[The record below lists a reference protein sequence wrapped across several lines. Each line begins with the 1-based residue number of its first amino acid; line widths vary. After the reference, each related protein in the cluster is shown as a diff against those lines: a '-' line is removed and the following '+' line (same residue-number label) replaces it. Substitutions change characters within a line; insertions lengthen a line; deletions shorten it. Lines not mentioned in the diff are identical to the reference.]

1 VLGGV
6 NYGRDS
12 DSIASMGGALAG
24 ALGGIG
30 TVPREWL
37 YEIAAASRI
46 DLEEAGREMAVVAA
60 EIFAK
65 DARRHEERARAMAE
79 LSAGEVPA

>member
-1 VLGGV
+1 MLGGV

-30 TVPREWL
+30 VVPREWVD
-37 YEIAAASRI
+37 EVSAASRI
-46 DLEEAGREMAVVAA
+46 DIEEAGREMAVVAA

-65 DARRHEERARAMAE
+65 DARRHEERARAMAD
-79 LSAGEVPA
+79 LTAGEVPA